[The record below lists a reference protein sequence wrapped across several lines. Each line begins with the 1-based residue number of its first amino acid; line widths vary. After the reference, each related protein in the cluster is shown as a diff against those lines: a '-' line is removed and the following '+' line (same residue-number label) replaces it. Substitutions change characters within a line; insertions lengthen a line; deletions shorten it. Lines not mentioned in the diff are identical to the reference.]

1 VVARRF
7 ARVEQDDRPAPDLL
21 LIDGGKGQLAAALAA
36 LSTLQTQP
44 PAVVSLAKREE
55 LLFRPGCDEPLRLS
69 RRSYA
74 LRLLQYVRDEAHR
87 FAQHYHHILRRRSTL
102 GE

>member
-1 VVARRF
+1 MA
-7 ARVEQDDRPAPDLL
+7 
-21 LIDGGKGQLAAALAA
+21 GG
-36 LSTLQTQP
+36 
-44 PAVVSLAKREE
+44 
-55 LLFRPGCDEPLRLS
+55 DEPLRLS
-69 RRSYA
+69 RHSYA

>member
-1 VVARRF
+1 MNR
-7 ARVEQDDRPAPDLL
+7 D
-21 LIDGGKGQLAAALAA
+21 K
-36 LSTLQTQP
+36 
-44 PAVVSLAKREE
+44 
-55 LLFRPGCDEPLRLS
+55 PLRLS

-87 FAQHYHHILRRRSTL
+87 FAQHYHHLLRRKRTL

>member
-1 VVARRF
+1 MRARKRCQEPFLKRF
-7 ARVEQDDRPAPDLL
+7 LTPFPRLE
-21 LIDGGKGQLAAALAA
+21 IE
-36 LSTLQTQP
+36 P
-44 PAVVSLAKREE
+44 PLVLSLAKKEE
-55 LLFRPGCDEPLRLS
+55 LVYVMNRTKPLRLS

-87 FAQHYHHILRRRSTL
+87 FAQHYHHILRRKRTL